1 MMEGL
6 PQNAIVIANLVN
18 PKEKFWGVLVSL
30 SAAGLTLRGINL
42 DSFEDWVRQLVLS
55 REETSIDL
63 VTMFFPLFRLERL
76 FLDEPVGAIRS
87 YSDHFTEVVGVSPEK
102 YMGLVQGNEEVH

>member
-1 MMEGL
+1 MIEGL
-6 PQNAIVIANLVN
+6 PRNAIVIVNLVN
-18 PKEKFWGVLVSL
+18 PKEKFWGILLSV

-42 DSFEDWVRQLVLS
+42 DSFEDWVRQLVS

-63 VTMFFPLFRLERL
+63 VTMFFPLFRLERM

-87 YSDHFTEVVGVSPEK
+87 YSDHFTEIVGMRPEK
-102 YMGLVQGNEEVH
+102 YIGIVAGNEDVH

>member
-6 PQNAIVIANLVN
+6 PQNAIVIVNLVN
-18 PKEKFWGVLVSL
+18 PKEKFWGVLLSV

-42 DSFEDWVRQLVLS
+42 DSFEDWVRQIVS

-63 VTMFFPLFRLERL
+63 VTMFFPLFRLERM
-76 FLDEPVGAIRS
+76 FLDEPVGAIQS
-87 YSDHFTEVVGVSPEK
+87 YSDHFTEIVGMRPEK
-102 YMGLVQGNEEVH
+102 YIGILGGSEDVQ